1 MKIQVKMTARDIFD
15 FSMYSAYSGFAG
27 IFTFVFL
34 ILVIGI
40 LGYSWSSVA
49 VMQRVMLLGCIILFV
64 FVQPIMIWMKA
75 KAKTTGYSTPINLDV
90 SDEQIGVEQAGV
102 TGELKWDQIW
112 KVVRIPNMY
121 IIKVGPTNGY
131 LVPFRSI
138 EGRKQEFVDFCKRN
152 LPPKKTK
159 GLKV

>member
-1 MKIQVKMTARDIFD
+1 
-15 FSMYSAYSGFAG
+15 
-27 IFTFVFL
+27 
-34 ILVIGI
+34 
-40 LGYSWSSVA
+40 
-49 VMQRVMLLGCIILFV
+49 MQRVMLLGCIILFV

-75 KAKTTGYSTPINLDV
+75 KAHAKTTGYSTPINLDV

>member
-40 LGYSWSSVA
+40 LGYAWSSVA

-75 KAKTTGYSTPINLDV
+75 KAHAKTTGYSTPINLDV

-138 EGRKQEFVDFCKRN
+138 EGRKQEFVDFLGNRQSRAK
-152 LPPKKTK
+152 
-159 GLKV
+159 

>member
-40 LGYSWSSVA
+40 LGYAWSSVA

-75 KAKTTGYSTPINLDV
+75 KAHAKTTGYSTPINLDV

-102 TGELKWDQIW
+102 T
-112 KVVRIPNMY
+112 
-121 IIKVGPTNGY
+121 
-131 LVPFRSI
+131 
-138 EGRKQEFVDFCKRN
+138 VDR
-152 LPPKKTK
+152 L
-159 GLKV
+159 L

>member
-1 MKIQVKMTARDIFD
+1 MEL
-15 FSMYSAYSGFAG
+15 SGSDAESHAFGLYHPFCVWPAD
-27 IFTFVFL
+27 L
-34 ILVIGI
+34 DWYERIGACENDRI
-40 LGYSWSSVA
+40 
-49 VMQRVMLLGCIILFV
+49 
-64 FVQPIMIWMKA
+64 P
-75 KAKTTGYSTPINLDV
+75 TPINLDV

-159 GLKV
+159 GLKA